1 MVCLKRGFFRM
12 ENSHSDL
19 KDHVGAPASQALT
32 LLFAVGFIAAMLMAN
47 SVLNSVLGL

>member
-1 MVCLKRGFFRM
+1 M
-12 ENSHSDL
+12 ENSRSDL
-19 KDHVGAPASQALT
+19 KDQVGAPASQALT